1 MDENAWFWYFNK
13 NLEKYTLSIFCH
25 RYIKVLHKFNKNLEK
40 YTLSFFYGYIKI
52 LHKYQHD
59 IDLKKKNCSFA
70 L

>member
-1 MDENAWFWYFNK
+1 MYVIYF
-13 NLEKYTLSIFCH
+13 FH

-59 IDLKKKNCSFA
+59 IDLKKKK